1 MSARLAPESR
11 ADGSGA
17 VAPAV
22 PPVLARLVGQP
33 RAVAL
38 LAASVASPV
47 NAYLFIGPG
56 GTGKR
61 DAGLAFAA
69 SLVCPSLGCGRCV
82 ACTEALAGRHPDVVV
97 VERSSQSIRV
107 DEARAVIA
115 LAQRAPRAARRQVLV
130 LSDFHLVDEAAPA
143 LLKTIEEPPSST
155 VFVILA
161 ERVPPP
167 LVTIASRCVDV
178 HFAPLAESDIASVL
192 VGEGVDP
199 ARAAEVAGACG
210 GRLDRAR
217 LLASDPGAAA
227 RQALW
232 RGAPEQLD
240 GTGSTTVL
248 LASKLLAACDEVV
261 EVVRARQGD
270 ELAALAEQARATGER
285 GGGRSSALD
294 ERHRR
299 EQRRARLDE
308 LRAGL
313 AWLAAGC
320 RDRALADGIP
330 PRRVRGL
337 LDAAAAVDEAG
348 AALVR
353 NPNEVLLLQA
363 LLSRIDRCSA

>member
-1 MSARLAPESR
+1 
-11 ADGSGA
+11 
-17 VAPAV
+17 
-22 PPVLARLVGQP
+22 VLAAIPGQP

-38 LAASVASPV
+38 LSASLAAPV
-47 NAYLFIGPG
+47 NAYLFIGPA

-61 DAGLAFAA
+61 DAALAFAA
-69 SLVCPSLGCGRCV
+69 ALVCPEGGCGACA

-97 VERSSQSIRV
+97 VDRSSQSIRV

-115 LAQRAPRAARRQVLV
+115 LAQRAPRSARFQVLV

-155 VFVILA
+155 VFLVLA

-167 LVTIASRCVDV
+167 LVTIASRCLEVR
-178 HFAPLAESDIASVL
+178 FAPLET
-192 VGEGVDP
+192 
-199 ARAAEVAGACG
+199 AEVARVLQAEGLDGERAERVAAASG

-217 LLASDPGAAA
+217 LLAHDPGAAD

-232 RGAPEQLD
+232 RSVPEQLD
-240 GTGSTTVL
+240 GTGSTSVQ
-248 LASKLLAACDEVV
+248 LAAKLLAACDEVV
-261 EVVRARQGD
+261 EVLRARQAE
-270 ELAALAEQARATGER
+270 ELEAMAEQARASGER
-285 GGGRSSALD
+285 SPARPAGVE

-299 EQRRARLDE
+299 EQRRVRTDE

-313 AWLAAGC
+313 GWLAASC
-320 RDRALADGIP
+320 RDRALAPGIP

-337 LDAAAAVDEAG
+337 LEAAAAIDEAG

-353 NPNEVLLLQA
+353 NPNESLLLQA
-363 LLSRIDRCSA
+363 LLGRVDRAGD